1 MSCTTNIDLT
11 IGLHDAAAVRA
22 ALFQMTAQ
30 DSYEFPGTRT
40 QAIRRVIVAL
50 DEKIEA
56 AVDAAVVADAES

>member
-1 MSCTTNIDLT
+1 MSCDTNIDVT
-11 IGLHDAAAVRA
+11 VGLHDAAAVRA

-50 DEKIEA
+50 DEKIEE
-56 AVDAAVVADAES
+56 AVKDG

>member
-22 ALFQMTAQ
+22 ALFQATAQ
-30 DSYEFPGTRT
+30 DSYEFPGQRT

-50 DEKIEA
+50 DEQIEEA
-56 AVDAAVVADAES
+56 LKDE